1 MNDSTHKFVAVLSK
15 KIEIGRLMN
24 ALAHMSAGFTNMYPE
39 KAELKL
45 DNYQDKD
52 GGLHPSL
59 SDNPFI
65 ILAADNS
72 NQIRTLR
79 KALLENNILFNDF
92 TSTMVE
98 GTAQEQKERTSKT
111 PEEELEYWGICTF
124 GQIEKISNLTKKFS
138 LWR

>member
-1 MNDSTHKFVAVLSK
+1 MNDATHKFVAVLNK
-15 KIEIGRLMN
+15 KVESGRLMN
-24 ALAHMSAGFTNMYPE
+24 ALAHIAAGFSALYPE
-39 KAELKL
+39 KEKLKF
-45 DNYQDKD
+45 DNYSDKD
-52 GGLHPSL
+52 GGAHPSL

-79 KALLENNILFNDF
+79 NALLENNILFNDF

-98 GTAQEQKERTSKT
+98 GTAQDQKDRTSQT
-111 PEEELEYWGICTF
+111 PESELEYWGICTF
-124 GQIEKISNLTKKFS
+124 GEIEKIGSLTKKFS